1 MSLDIN
7 RLSVIY
13 QDGTHRIQALEDV
26 SLTLAPGRCLAL
38 VGESGSGKTTLA
50 KACMG
55 LLPSNAV
62 RQGQIKLSG
71 QRIDHLEESSLNK
84 IRWERIGMVFQH
96 GAANLNP
103 VHRII
108 NQVAE
113 PLIQHRS
120 ISRPEAHA
128 LAGEALVQMGLKG
141 EHHCRYPHQLS
152 GGEAQRALLAMA
164 MIMDPEVIILDEPT
178 SALDALNKS
187 FVADCMNQAKEK
199 GKAIL
204 LITHDLEMVVHL
216 AETAVFLYLGQVM
229 ETMPARDIFSKPLHP
244 YTLALSR
251 SYPAMN
257 TTRDLGGMR
266 GDAFYRFVHQHGHD
280 DEAGYRHSHIQV
292 PLSSHKDGHAPPSGC
307 IFQSRCTQAIERC
320 GTEKVD
326 LEAIGDHT
334 VRCLRHGIANLLEL
348 KGVSKIYGNTVA
360 INPIDLTIKCGEV
373 FCLVGETGSGKTTL
387 AMIAAGVLAPESGGR
402 VFDGRDM
409 DEWMHKDYRSLA
421 NQIGVIYQNPA
432 ESVSH
437 RFSVLDTVAEPL
449 KIHDLSQSTEEMHA
463 RVTKVLADVHLSTDP
478 AFLSRYPHE
487 LNMGAIQRVCLAR
500 ALVLGPS
507 LLVADEPTSSLDP
520 SVQAKVL
527 KLLLDLQIEMG
538 LTMLFVTHDIGLA
551 RKIGDRIGVMLSGRL
566 VEVGPAHLILS
577 TPCHPYAQLLIH
589 SVSGIAQGTF
599 QPGSDP
605 AAPDGCP
612 FVMRCPQ
619 AKDLCRRVNPQL
631 LERDQR
637 LVACHFPLT
646 IGHPG

>member
-7 RLSVIY
+7 QLSVIY

-62 RQGQIKLSG
+62 RQGQIKLNG
-71 QRIDHLEESSLNK
+71 QRIDHLEESFLNK

-120 ISRPEAHA
+120 LSRAEAHA
-128 LAGEALVQMGLKG
+128 LAGEALAQMGLKG

-152 GGEAQRALLAMA
+152 GGEAQRALIAMA

-187 FVADCMNQAKEK
+187 FVTDCMNQAKEK

-204 LITHDLEMVVHL
+204 LITHDLELVVHL
-216 AETAVFLYLGQVM
+216 AETVTFLYLGQVM
-229 ETMPARDIFSKPLHP
+229 ETMPAEDIFSKPLHP
-244 YTLALSR
+244 YTLALGR

-280 DEAGYRHSHIQV
+280 DEAGYRHTHIQV

-307 IFQSRCTQAIERC
+307 LFQSRCTQAIERC
-320 GTEKVD
+320 RTEKVD

-348 KGVSKIYGNTVA
+348 KGVSKKYGNAVA
-360 INPIDLTIKCGEV
+360 INPMDLTIKCGEV

-387 AMIAAGVLAPESGGR
+387 AMIAAGVLTPESGGR

-449 KIHDLSQSTEEMHA
+449 KIHGLSQSTEEMHA

-551 RKIGDRIGVMLSGRL
+551 RKIGDRIGVMLCGRL

-577 TPCHPYAQLLIH
+577 TPSHPYAALLIH

-599 QPGSDP
+599 QPSSDP
-605 AAPDGCP
+605 VAPDGCP
-612 FVMRCPQ
+612 FVTRCSQ

-631 LERDQR
+631 LERDHCQ
-637 LVACHFPLT
+637 VACHFPLT

>member
-1 MSLDIN
+1 MSLEIKN
-7 RLSVIY
+7 LNVMY
-13 QDGTHRIQALEDV
+13 QDGAHRIQALEDV
-26 SLTLAPGRCLAL
+26 SLTIAPGKCLAL

-62 RQGQIKLSG
+62 RQGQIKLNG
-71 QRIDHLEESSLNK
+71 QRIDDLGESFLNE
-84 IRWERIGMVFQH
+84 IRWERIGMVFQN

-113 PLIQHRS
+113 PMIQHRS
-120 ISRPEAHA
+120 LSRSEAHA
-128 LAGEALVQMGLKG
+128 LAGEALVQTGLG
-141 EHHCRYPHQLS
+141 AEYHFRYPHQLS

-164 MIMDPEVIILDEPT
+164 MILDPEVIILDEPT
-178 SALDALNKS
+178 SALDALNKA
-187 FVADCMNQAKEK
+187 FVTDHINKAKDK

-204 LITHDLEMVVHL
+204 LITHDLGLVVHL
-216 AETAVFLYLGQVM
+216 AETVSLLYLGQIM
-229 ETMPARDIFSKPLHP
+229 ETMPAGDLFSRPLHP
-244 YTLALSR
+244 YTLALGR

-257 TTRDLGGMR
+257 TTRDLGGIR
-266 GDAFYRFVHQHGHD
+266 GDSFYRFVHQHGHD
-280 DEAGYRHSHIQV
+280 DEAGYRHTHIQV
-292 PLSSHKDGHAPPSGC
+292 PLSSHKDGHAPPTGC
-307 IFQSRCTQAIERC
+307 LFQNRCTQAIERC
-320 GTEKVD
+320 RTETVN
-326 LEAIGDHT
+326 LEVIGDHT

-348 KGVSKIYGNTVA
+348 KGVSKSYGDVMAFKPTEFA
-360 INPIDLTIKCGEV
+360 LTCGEV
-373 FCLVGETGSGKTTL
+373 FCLVGETGSGKTTM
-387 AMIAAGVLAPESGGR
+387 AMVTAGVLKPESGSR

-421 NQIGVIYQNPA
+421 NKIGVIYQNPA

-437 RFSVLDTVAEPL
+437 RFSVLDTVSEPL
-449 KIHDLSQSTEEMHA
+449 KIHGLSQSKEEMHA

-478 AFLSRYPHE
+478 AFLGRYPHE

-500 ALVLGPS
+500 ALVLAPS

-577 TPCHPYAQLLIH
+577 TPHHPYAQLLID
-589 SVSGIAQGTF
+589 SVSGIAQGSF
-599 QPGSDP
+599 QPGLDAVEP
-605 AAPDGCP
+605 GGCP
-612 FVMRCPQ
+612 FFSRCPR
-619 AKDLCRRVNPQL
+619 AKDVCRRENPKL
-631 LERDQR
+631 LEKDYRQI
-637 LVACHFPLT
+637 ACHFPLT
-646 IGHPG
+646 IRHPG

>member
-7 RLSVIY
+7 QLSVIY

-62 RQGQIKLSG
+62 RQGQIKLNG
-71 QRIDHLEESSLNK
+71 QRIDHLEESFLNK

-120 ISRPEAHA
+120 LSRAEAHA
-128 LAGEALVQMGLKG
+128 LAGEALAQMGLKG
-141 EHHCRYPHQLS
+141 EHHWRYPHQLS

-178 SALDALNKS
+178 SALDALSKS
-187 FVADCMNQAKEK
+187 FVTDCINQAKEK

-204 LITHDLEMVVHL
+204 LITHDLELVVHL
-216 AETAVFLYLGQVM
+216 AETVAFLYLGEVM
-229 ETMPARDIFSKPLHP
+229 ETMPARDIFSQPLHP
-244 YTLALSR
+244 YTLALGR

-280 DEAGYRHSHIQV
+280 DEAGYRHTHIQV

-307 IFQSRCTQAIERC
+307 LFQSRCTQAIERC
-320 GTEKVD
+320 RTEKVD

-348 KGVSKIYGNTVA
+348 KGVSKKYGNAVA
-360 INPIDLTIKCGEV
+360 INPMDLTIKCGEV

-387 AMIAAGVLAPESGGR
+387 AMIAAGVLTPESGGR

-421 NQIGVIYQNPA
+421 SQIGVIYQNPA

-449 KIHDLSQSTEEMHA
+449 KIHGLCQSTEEMHA
-463 RVTKVLADVHLSTDP
+463 RVTSVLADVHLSTDP
-478 AFLSRYPHE
+478 AFLSHYPHE

-566 VEVGPAHLILS
+566 VEVGPAHHILS
-577 TPCHPYAQLLIH
+577 TPYHPYAQLLID
-589 SVSGIAQGTF
+589 SVSGIGHGSF
-599 QPGSDP
+599 QPASDP
-605 AAPDGCP
+605 VEPDGCP
-612 FVMRCPQ
+612 FVTRCPQ

-631 LERDQR
+631 LERDHRQ
-637 LVACHFPLT
+637 VACHFPLT